1 MARMD
6 DGHST
11 TIEFASEDSAGL
23 KMYEKEVT
31 PPGID
36 GGGPNDT
43 TTMRNSVYRTMAP
56 KKLITLTD
64 CTIKASYDAAIE
76 DQLIALVNVNNLI
89 TITYPDDSTL
99 AFWGW
104 INTWAPDPLV
114 EGAQPEASI
123 TIHPSNQN
131 ASLEE
136 TAPVFTDPT

>member
-23 KMYEKEVT
+23 KMYEKELS
-31 PPGID
+31 PPGIE

-43 TTMRNSVYRTMAP
+43 TTMRNSVYRTNAP
-56 KKLITLTD
+56 KQLITLTD
-64 CTIKASYDAAIE
+64 CTVKASYDAAIE

-89 TITYPDDSTL
+89 TITYPDGSTL

-104 INTWAPDPLV
+104 LNTWAPDPLV
-114 EGAQPEASI
+114 EGAQPEATI
-123 TIHPSNQN
+123 TIHSSNQN
-131 ASLEE
+131 ASLVE
-136 TAPVFTDPT
+136 TAPVFTDPV

>member
-23 KMYEKEVT
+23 KMYEKEVS
-31 PPGID
+31 PPGIE

-43 TTMRNSVYRTMAP
+43 TTMRNSVYRTFAP

-64 CTIKASYDAAIE
+64 CTLKVSYDAAIE
-76 DQLIALVNVNNLI
+76 PQLIELVNENNLI
-89 TITYPDDSTL
+89 TITYPDGATL

-104 INTWAPDPLV
+104 LNSFIPDPLI
-114 EGAQPEASI
+114 EGAQPEATI

-131 ASLEE
+131 ASLVE
-136 TAPVFTDPT
+136 TAPEFTDPV